1 MNKLAAMTRTVDAV
15 LDQVYG
21 GKENAA
27 AALGVVKTAPYNWLS
42 WGHFPLRVALK
53 ISREAKE
60 KGIDLPLEE
69 IPVLDNK
76 PGDAA

>member
-1 MNKLAAMTRTVDAV
+1 MRTVITI
-15 LDQVYG
+15 LDDVYG

-27 AALGVVKTAPYNWLS
+27 VALEVGKTAPYNWLS

-53 ISREAKE
+53 ISRAAKD

-69 IPVLDNK
+69 IPVLQEK
-76 PGDAA
+76 PKARN